1 MTSSPSKLASLKSPT
16 NVSSV
21 AAAIKR
27 RGVISPA
34 LLKTV
39 YSDEGAELSSG
50 QENDSDVDLRVLLNK
65 KQLHVLPDPGPAVK
79 KHFASAVTVTSGYMS
94 SSQPQFESS
103 TPVDVGWSSDDERD
117 SAGSSSDGSS
127 SEAEKL
133 RSLKKSS
140 SSKHSSRRHHKTDKR
155 KPHSSS
161 KSRREKEKK
170 RKKAKVYSESKKKSR
185 REEREREKEREKE
198 KAKKQ
203 KKHKKSEKYSSKY
216 SH

>member
-1 MTSSPSKLASLKSPT
+1 
-16 NVSSV
+16 V

-34 LLKTV
+34 LSKTV
-39 YSDEGAELSSG
+39 YYSDEGAELSSG

-65 KQLHVLPDPGPAVK
+65 KQLHVLPDSGAAVK

-103 TPVDVGWSSDDERD
+103 TPVDVEWSSDEERD

-161 KSRREKEKK
+161 KSRREKERK
-170 RKKAKVYSESKKKSR
+170 RKKAKVYSESKKKL
-185 REEREREKEREKE
+185 REKERERE